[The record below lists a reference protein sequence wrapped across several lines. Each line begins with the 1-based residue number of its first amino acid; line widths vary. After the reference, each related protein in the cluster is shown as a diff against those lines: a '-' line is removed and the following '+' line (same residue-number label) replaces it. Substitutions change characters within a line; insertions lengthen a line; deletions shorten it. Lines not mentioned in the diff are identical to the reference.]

1 LLFLLGSTVDRG
13 AFISYGR
20 KNMADRDIAAHETS
34 LGGRDPRV
42 GDWGLCRSS
51 YEKDSC
57 GFGLIASLDDE
68 ASHWVVKT
76 AISSLNRLTHRGAIA
91 TDGKTG
97 DGCGLLIKM
106 PTAFLRAAAA
116 EAKIALA
123 PLFAAGLVFLNRD
136 PAVAERARAVLR
148 EHLELEKLVLAGFRA
163 LPTDPSACGPE
174 ALKTLPVIEQV
185 FVNAGG
191 DLDEATF
198 NRKLFMARR
207 RTEKTLEASDPVFYM
222 PSLSAS
228 TIVYKGMVMPQY
240 LVQFYPDLKDPRMEA
255 SVVVFHQRFSTNTL
269 PQWRLA
275 HPYRYL
281 AHNGEINTV
290 QGNRSWAVA
299 RGPLFRSP
307 VLPDLR
313 DILPVVS
320 LTGSDSQSLDNML
333 ELLLVGGL
341 DPMHAMRVLVPP
353 AWQSVDM
360 IDPDL
365 KAFYEYYATHMEP
378 WDGPAGIVLTDGR
391 YACCTLDRN
400 GLRPARWVITKNR
413 HITIA
418 SEAGVW
424 DYLPED
430 VVKKGKLGPGEMLAL
445 DLQTAELMDTKRVD
459 DLLKSRHPYKVWLK
473 KGVRYLQTDLIDPR
487 LAAEPFDRDTLAV
500 FQKMFNVSLEE
511 RDEIIRVLAED
522 ESEAVGSMGDDT
534 PMPVLSK
541 KVRSLYDYFRQ
552 QFAQVTNPPIDSLRE
567 SIVMSLQTQIGPE
580 ANIFVPAQQ
589 NAEQVVLSSPVL
601 SQRKLRQIMALAD
614 SGVPHEFIDLQYD
627 AEVDLNSALLQIC
640 ERAEAAVRS
649 GKLVLLLSDRYLVK
663 GKVPVHALLATGAV
677 HHRLVNTGLRCKC
690 NILVETGTARDAHHF
705 ACLIGYGATAVYP
718 YLAYQTLFDL
728 MRKGAATMEAGT
740 RQELGRGYRRAI
752 RKGLFKIMS
761 KMGISTI
768 ASYRSAQLFEI
779 VGLSD
784 EVVALCFEGTDSRIR
799 GADFADLK
807 ADADYLAKRAWDPA
821 IGVEQG
827 GLLKYMHGGEYHM
840 YNPDVIALLQS
851 AVMTGDYEQYRE
863 FAALVNERPVS
874 CIRDLLKLKSPRAAI
889 DIEEVE
895 PIEAIL
901 SRFDSAGMSLGA
913 LSPEAHEALAIA
925 MNRLGARSN
934 SGEGGEDPVRYGT
947 EKNSKIKQVASGR
960 FGVTPEYLINAE
972 VLQIKV
978 AQGAK
983 PGEGGQLPGHKVND
997 MIARLRFAR
1006 PGVGLISPPPHH
1018 DIYSIEDLAQL
1029 IFDLKQVN
1037 PNALVSVKLVAEPG
1051 VGTVAAGVAK
1061 AYADL
1066 ITISGYDGGTGASP
1080 LSSIKYAGTP
1090 WELGLAETHQTLRA
1104 NELRHRVRL
1113 QTDGGLKT
1121 GLDVIKAAIIGAE
1134 SFGFGTAPMVALGCK
1149 YLRIC
1154 HLNNCATGV
1163 ATQHNV
1169 LRAKFFAGLPE
1180 MVVNYFRFVARE
1192 CREIMASMGVR
1203 SVAELIG
1210 QTELLEILPG
1220 ETARQRKLDLS
1231 PVLANSALVSSKPQ
1245 YCTDPHNEPFDKGV
1259 LAEQMLADMRG
1270 AISAKSGGQFSYEVR
1285 NFHRSIGAR
1294 LSGEIA
1300 KHWGNTGM
1308 SSAPLIVSLKGSAG
1322 QSFGVWNAGGLHLH
1336 LEGEANDYVGK
1347 GMAAG
1352 KIVLKPHARS
1362 SFVAR
1367 ETVIMGNTCLYG
1379 ATGGELYAAGT
1390 AGERFAVRNSGAL
1403 AVVEGTGDH
1412 CCEYMTGGVV
1422 CVLGRTGVNFGAGF
1436 TGGFAYVLDMERDF
1450 VDRYN
1455 HELIDIHRVSPEG
1468 MGTHVQHLRGL
1479 IEQHVAE
1486 TDSVWGAQ
1494 LINDFRS
1501 YIGRFWVVKPKAA
1514 AIDSLLENLRRAA

>member
-1 LLFLLGSTVDRG
+1 
-13 AFISYGR
+13 
-20 KNMADRDIAAHETS
+20 
-34 LGGRDPRV
+34 
-42 GDWGLCRSS
+42 
-51 YEKDSC
+51 
-57 GFGLIASLDDE
+57 
-68 ASHWVVKT
+68 
-76 AISSLNRLTHRGAIA
+76 
-91 TDGKTG
+91 
-97 DGCGLLIKM
+97 
-106 PTAFLRAAAA
+106 
-116 EAKIALA
+116 
-123 PLFAAGLVFLNRD
+123 
-136 PAVAERARAVLR
+136 
-148 EHLELEKLVLAGFRA
+148 
-163 LPTDPSACGPE
+163 
-174 ALKTLPVIEQV
+174 
-185 FVNAGG
+185 
-191 DLDEATF
+191 
-198 NRKLFMARR
+198 
-207 RTEKTLEASDPVFYM
+207 
-222 PSLSAS
+222 
-228 TIVYKGMVMPQY
+228 
-240 LVQFYPDLKDPRMEA
+240 MEA

-307 VLPDLR
+307 LLPDLS
-313 DILPVVS
+313 DILPLVS
-320 LTGSDSQSLDNML
+320 LSGSDSQSLDNML
-333 ELLLVGGL
+333 EVLLAGGL
-341 DPMHAMRVLVPP
+341 DPMHAMRMLIPP

-424 DYLPED
+424 DYRPED
-430 VVKKGKLGPGEMLAL
+430 VVDKGKLGPGEMLAL
-445 DLQTAELMDTKRVD
+445 DLQTAELMDTRRVD

-487 LAAEPFDRDTLAV
+487 LAAEPFDRDTLALY
-500 FQKMFNVSLEE
+500 QKMYNVSAEE

-534 PMPVLSK
+534 PMPVLSR

-580 ANIFVPAQQ
+580 SNIFVPAQQ
-589 NAEQVVLSSPVL
+589 HAEQIVLSSPVL
-601 SQRKLRQIMALAD
+601 SQRKLRQIVALAD
-614 SGVPHEFIDLQYD
+614 AGVPNEFIDLQYD
-627 AEVDLNSALLQIC
+627 EKLDLKTALAMVCDQS
-640 ERAEAAVRS
+640 EAAVRS

-663 GKVPVHALLATGAV
+663 GKLPLHALLATGAV
-677 HHRLVNTGLRCKC
+677 HHRLVATGLRCKC

-728 MRKGAATMEAGT
+728 MRKGALKMEASA
-740 RQELGRGYRRAI
+740 RQELGRSYRRGI
-752 RKGLFKIMS
+752 RKGLLKIMS
-761 KMGISTI
+761 KMGICTV

-784 EVVALCFEGTDSRIR
+784 EVVKLCFEGTESRIQ
-799 GADFADLK
+799 GADFADLQL
-807 ADADYLAKRAWDPA
+807 DSRYLAARAWDATEP
-821 IGVEQG
+821 VEQG
-827 GLLKYMHGGEYHM
+827 GLLKYMHNGEYHM
-840 YNPDVIALLQS
+840 YNPDVIATLQS
-851 AVMTGDYEQYRE
+851 AVMAGNHDQYRE
-863 FAALVNERPVS
+863 FAALVNGRPVS
-874 CIRDLLKLKSPRAAI
+874 CIRDLLKLKPGAAPI
-889 DIEEVE
+889 PIEEVE
-895 PIEAIL
+895 PISSIL
-901 SRFDSAGMSLGA
+901 ARFDSAGMSLGA
-913 LSPEAHEALAIA
+913 LSPEAHEALATA
-925 MNRLGARSN
+925 MNALGARSN

-947 EKNSKIKQVASGR
+947 QKNSKIKQVASGR

-972 VLQIKV
+972 VLQIKI

-1037 PNALVSVKLVAEPG
+1037 PKALVSVKLVAEPG
-1051 VGTVAAGVAK
+1051 VGTVAAGVVK

-1121 GLDVIKAAIIGAE
+1121 GLDVIKAALIGAE

-1169 LRAKFFAGLPE
+1169 LRSKYFIGLPE
-1180 MVVNYFRFVARE
+1180 MVINYFKFVAQE

-1203 SVAELIG
+1203 TLAELIG
-1210 QTELLEILPG
+1210 HTELLEILPG
-1220 ETARQRKLDLS
+1220 ETSKQRKLDLS
-1231 PVLANSALVSSKPQ
+1231 PVLANSALVSDKPQ
-1245 YCTDPHNEPFDKGV
+1245 YCIDPHNEPFDKGV
-1259 LAEQMLADMRG
+1259 LAERMLTDMRA
-1270 AISAKSGGQFSYEVR
+1270 AIDAKAGGEFSYSVN
-1285 NFHRSIGAR
+1285 NFNRSIGAR
-1294 LSGEIA
+1294 ISGEIA
-1300 KHWGNTGM
+1300 KRWGNAGM
-1308 SSAPLIVSLKGSAG
+1308 SAAPLIVSLQGSAG

-1347 GMAAG
+1347 GMAGG

-1362 SFVAR
+1362 SFIAR
-1367 ETVIMGNTCLYG
+1367 DTVIMGNTCLYG
-1379 ATGGELYAAGT
+1379 ATGGELYAAGR

-1422 CVLGRTGVNFGAGF
+1422 CVLGTTGVNFGAGF

-1455 HELIDIHRVSPEG
+1455 HDLIDIHRVSPEG

-1479 IEQHVAE
+1479 IEQHVEA
-1486 TDSVWGAQ
+1486 TGSAWGAQ
-1494 LINDFRS
+1494 LLNDFRS
-1501 YIGRFWVVKPKAA
+1501 YIGRFWVVKPKAS